1 MSADGRTP
9 LSELERVL
17 KACLDYLPEANYGA
31 GALQVLDAWT
41 EEPSS
46 VHVVFRREDPPS
58 SVGVVGYRSD
68 VEDFDE
74 LGGPEDTGVQLA
86 CDMSEPLGAVVL
98 RKDPTT
104 GISWVG
110 VVPPEPFPIRPGLAE
125 RL

>member
-1 MSADGRTP
+1 MTADGRTAP
-9 LSELERVL
+9 SELERVL
-17 KACLDYLPEANYGA
+17 LACLDYLPDAA
-31 GALQVLDAWT
+31 DDSGALQVLDAWT

-46 VHVVFRREDPPS
+46 VYVVFRHENPAS
-58 SVGVVGYRSD
+58 SAGVVGYRRD
-68 VEDFDE
+68 VRDFDE

-98 RKDPTT
+98 RKDPAT

-110 VVPPEPFPIRPGLAE
+110 LVPPAPFPVRPGLAE